1 LGRSGVPGWGVMQ
14 SAIDQF
20 IKTQQSRGLSIHTL
34 TAYKRD
40 LDQLHNFLTKYFE
53 KEIKLQEITRL
64 YLRDFM
70 RDLSVNGRSNRTL
83 ARKATTMK
91 NFFRYCEKNRLVHQN
106 PAANLKIPKFEKKLP
121 KHFTEHEIED
131 LLNIPDLSNKFG
143 IRNKAILELIYSCGM
158 RISEVSNCN
167 LRQIDLNEKIIKI
180 KGKGNK
186 ERIVPVGKEAAKAVK
201 KYLKIREQF
210 VSKESGNIL
219 FLSKSGRELS
229 PNELREILER
239 YIMLVAK
246 TKGYSPHSIRHS
258 FATHLLEH
266 GADLRAVQ
274 EMLGHSNLST
284 TEIYTH
290 LSLKD
295 LKKVYEQ
302 AHPRSKKK
310 D

>member
-1 LGRSGVPGWGVMQ
+1 MQ

-20 IKTQQSRGLSIHTL
+20 LKTQQSRGLSVHTL

-40 LDQLHNFLTKYFE
+40 LDQLHEFLKKYFE
-53 KEIKLQEITRL
+53 NSIKLQSITRL
-64 YLRDFM
+64 YLRDYM
-70 RDLSVNGRSNRTL
+70 RDLSQHGRSNRTL

-91 NFFRYCEKNRLVHQN
+91 SFFRFCEKNNFISQN

-131 LLNIPDLSNKFG
+131 LLNIPDLNSKFG
-143 IRNKAILELIYSCGM
+143 IRNKAILELIYSSGM
-158 RISEVSNCN
+158 RISEVSNCK

-180 KGKGNK
+180 RGKGNK

-201 KYLKIREQF
+201 KYIKIREQF
-210 VSKESGNIL
+210 VSKESDDTL
-219 FLSKSGRELS
+219 FLSKSGKVLI

>member
-1 LGRSGVPGWGVMQ
+1 MQ
-14 SAIDQF
+14 TTIDQF
-20 IKTQQSRGLSIHTL
+20 IKTQQSRGLSVHTL

-40 LDQLHNFLTKYFE
+40 LDQLHNFLKKYFE
-53 KEIKLQEITRL
+53 KAVDLKEISRL
-64 YLRDFM
+64 YLRDYL
-70 RDLSVNGRSNRTL
+70 RDLSENGRSNRTL

-91 NFFRYCEKNRLVHQN
+91 NFFRYCEKNNLVSQN

-121 KHFTEHEIED
+121 KHFTEPEIED
-131 LLNIPDLSNKFG
+131 LLSIPDLNSKFG
-143 IRNKAILELIYSCGM
+143 IRNRAILELIYSSGL
-158 RISEVSNCN
+158 RISEVSNCKIQ
-167 LRQIDLNEKIIKI
+167 QIDLIEKLIKI
-180 KGKGNK
+180 RGKGNK
-186 ERIVPVGKEAAKAVK
+186 ERIVPVGKDAAKAVK
-201 KYLKIREQF
+201 QFLKIREQF
-210 VSKESGNIL
+210 VSKESGDIL
-219 FLSKSGRELS
+219 FLSKSGKKLS
-229 PNELREILER
+229 PDELREILER
-239 YIMLVAK
+239 YIILVAK